1 MSDVHIS
8 FAFHSLQWRRYV
20 KHWAVTYESA
30 ARRRNLFLFKRTEK
44 PAQQFRGQHFTDETC
59 DNLKHQSIGRPA
71 AGCKTANRL
80 WIEQIN
86 TNGGLLKWFKWS
98 ATDLSKI
105 EQIEI
110 KLTTN

>member
-1 MSDVHIS
+1 MATLRKTLGSDVRECS
-8 FAFHSLQWRRYV
+8 P
-20 KHWAVTYESA
+20 TTESI
-30 ARRRNLFLFKRTEK
+30 L
-44 PAQQFRGQHFTDETC
+44 GQHFTDETC

-98 ATDLSKI
+98 ATDLSKV

>member
-1 MSDVHIS
+1 
-8 FAFHSLQWRRYV
+8 
-20 KHWAVTYESA
+20 VTYESA

-98 ATDLSKI
+98 ATDLSKV

>member
-1 MSDVHIS
+1 MLKYSSSKHHHHHKRTIKS
-8 FAFHSLQWRRYV
+8 F
-20 KHWAVTYESA
+20 YESIIPYIF
-30 ARRRNLFLFKRTEK
+30 RRSHK
-44 PAQQFRGQHFTDETC
+44 
-59 DNLKHQSIGRPA
+59 
-71 AGCKTANRL
+71 L